1 MKVEDL
7 IVYGKKY
14 IHSDFVTLLLSNLL
28 DMNCLELLNHLEDKV
43 DNSICE
49 VYYNQVE
56 QVREKKPIQYV
67 IGNVNFYGYNFI
79 VNENV
84 LIPRF
89 ETEEL
94 VEKTIGFIDSVFG
107 RKVDIVDLGTG
118 SGCIAITLKKEIDCN
133 VDAVDISTKALDVA
147 KKNADLNGVS
157 INFYQ
162 NDMLDGF
169 DKKYDVI
176 VSNPPYLS
184 YDETVM
190 DIVKDNEPNIALYA
204 DNDGLYFYEKILSSC
219 RKNLND
225 KFLIAFEIGYL
236 QASAIVELANKYF
249 ENIVCKIDKDL
260 QGKDRFVFIYS
271 K

>member
-28 DMNCLELLNHLEDKV
+28 DMNCLELLNHLDSEV
-43 DNSICE
+43 DDSICE

-56 QVREKKPIQYV
+56 QVRIKKPIQYV

-94 VEKTIGFIDSVFG
+94 VEKTISFIDSVFG

-118 SGCIAITLKKEIDCN
+118 SGCIAIALKKEIDCN
-133 VDAVDISTKALDVA
+133 VDAIDISAEALDVA
-147 KKNADLNGVS
+147 KKNASLNDVN

-162 NDMLDGF
+162 NDMLNNF

-176 VSNPPYLS
+176 ISNPPYLS
-184 YDETVM
+184 YNETIM

-204 DNDGLYFYEKILSSC
+204 DNDGLYFYEKILSTCS
-219 RKNLND
+219 KNLND

-236 QASAIVELANKYF
+236 QASDVVKLSHRYL
-249 ENIVCKIDKDL
+249 ENIICKVDKDL